1 MAAHGV
7 ERCCASVVLCGAILL
22 VQFNFGEFW
31 WYLSMLWINHSTLP
45 HTSHIINLN

>member
-1 MAAHGV
+1 MVAHGV
-7 ERCCASVVLCGAILL
+7 ERCSASVVLCGTILL
-22 VQFNFGEFW
+22 VQFNFGEF